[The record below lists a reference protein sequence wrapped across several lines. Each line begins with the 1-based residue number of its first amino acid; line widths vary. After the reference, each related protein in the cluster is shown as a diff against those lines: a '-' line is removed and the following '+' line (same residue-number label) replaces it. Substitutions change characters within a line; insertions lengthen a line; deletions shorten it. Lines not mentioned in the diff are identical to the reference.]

1 MQLEVTGDLGLLQ
14 QRLNHTAVEEEVADK
29 LKTACKDELI
39 PEVWR
44 GRERR

>member
-29 LKTACKDELI
+29 GRTVLI
-39 PEVWR
+39 I
-44 GRERR
+44 REEKAFLR